1 MGAKKE
7 LEPVSDAVVCQL
19 SGPVIEPE
27 SGQPDSMVILCH
39 GYGSSGNDL
48 IQLAPQWQ
56 AILPGTVFLS
66 PDAPE
71 DCPGA
76 PGGHQWFPLT
86 TMSKEERKAGVYK
99 AAPVLDAFIDQSLE
113 KYGLSENR
121 LALVGFSQGTM
132 MSLHVGPRRKKQ
144 LAGILGFSGALT
156 APENLVSEMKSKP
169 PVALFHG
176 NQDSTVPFPAMFEAA
191 GALEAAGIEVQ
202 RHLSQG
208 IAHSIAPEGLKKGGT
223 FLATIFG

>member
-1 MGAKKE
+1 M
-7 LEPVSDAVVCQL
+7 SDTVVPPL

-27 SGQPDSMVILCH
+27 NGAPDSMVILCH
-39 GYGSSGNDL
+39 GYGSSGDDL
-48 IQLAPQWQ
+48 IQLAPSWQ

-66 PDAPE
+66 PNAPE

-76 PGGHQWFPLT
+76 PGGYQWFPLT
-86 TMSKEERKAGVYK
+86 TMDKEERKVGIYK
-99 AAPVLDAFIDQSLE
+99 AAPALDAFIDQSLA
-113 KYGLSENR
+113 KYSLAEDR

-132 MSLHVGPRRKKQ
+132 MSLHVGPRRERQ

-156 APENLVSEMKSKP
+156 APENLIAEMKTRP
-169 PVALFHG
+169 PVSLFHG
-176 NQDSTVPFPAMFEAA
+176 NQDNVVPFPAMFEAA
-191 GALEAAGIEVQ
+191 GALEAAGMDVQ

-208 IAHSIAPEGLKKGGT
+208 IPHSIGPDGLQKGGT